1 MWSLPI
7 WSGFLPLQAGLL
19 SSATA
24 ACPINYIEN
33 IRKARL
39 GIPAVQ
45 LPSTSPA
52 NAAWNLE
59 RLSAA
64 WGEVLLP
71 LLEEG
76 EQEEKESQ

>member
-1 MWSLPI
+1 MVP
-7 WSGFLPLQAGLL
+7 A
-19 SSATA
+19 
-24 ACPINYIEN
+24 N
-33 IRKARL
+33 L
-39 GIPAVQ
+39 GIIVEASQIQKVYTNGKTAGKLYRKYQDKELNLPMEE

-71 LLEEG
+71 LLRKEE
-76 EQEEKESQ
+76 E